1 MMRIRTMAGLGA
13 GTVAVIIAVLI
24 ALRAAAPPH
33 ANGPQPAAPNI
44 SDGAPFIVLPT
55 PRPVAPLNFTDGEDS
70 PMILADFRGRMV
82 LLNLWATWCVP
93 CRKEMPALARLQA
106 KLGGPGFTVVPLSI
120 DHRGRDVVARFYRE
134 LGLTSL
140 GIYVDRSGNATFA
153 VNAMGMPTT
162 LLIDA
167 QGRELGRVVGPTEW
181 DGTAMLSQLTS
192 YLEVRGH
199 QVGAASHT
207 N

>member
-1 MMRIRTMAGLGA
+1 MMRIRTMARLGA
-13 GTVAVIIAVLI
+13 GTAAGIIAVLI

-33 ANGPQPAAPNI
+33 ADGSPPAAANI
-44 SDGAPFIVLPT
+44 SDSAPFIALPT
-55 PRPVAPLNFTDGEDS
+55 PRPVAPLNFANGEDA
-70 PMILADFRGRMV
+70 PMTLADFHGRIV

-93 CRKEMPALARLQA
+93 CRKEMPALDRLQA
-106 KLGGPGFTVVPLSI
+106 KLGGPGFTVVPVSI
-120 DHRGRDVVARFYRE
+120 DYRGRDVVARFYRE

-140 GIYVDRSGNATFA
+140 GIYVDRSANATFA

-181 DGTAMLSQLTS
+181 DGAMMLSLTS
-192 YLEVRGH
+192 YLEIRDRD
-199 QVGAASHT
+199 VGAASHT